1 MMSTMGFI
9 SVYMATWEI
18 AILVLSGGVFS
29 GGFAGLFWMFLVTC
43 IVYAPIVASLAE
55 MESM

>member
-1 MMSTMGFI
+1 MGFI

-18 AILVLSGGVFS
+18 AILVLSAGVYS
-29 GGFAGLFWMFLVTC
+29 GGFAALFWMFFATC
-43 IVYAPIVASLAE
+43 ICYAPIVASLAE